1 MASLFKNGQVS
12 GVFKV
17 ELDVYKDWLGIPDGP
32 RPPDQYELLR
42 LVRFEDATDK
52 VRNNYKKLNTHVRK
66 YATGQY
72 SVISQSLLNE
82 LAKAMLCLTD
92 PERKREYDE
101 SLGRVFEVDES
112 AVVPMEQ
119 ILVKQGHI
127 DRDQMKEAQEY
138 SESHG
143 LTMRD
148 TVVQMK
154 LVDDQIATQAYA
166 AELSVPYVDLDDM
179 APEFPIL
186 KRLPQPV
193 AKRNTILPLFIDDD
207 VLLVACAD
215 EITHDL
221 EDELRLRYNLP
232 VRRALATPRGITEG
246 IARYYAEMDEMIAA
260 EEAAGDVALAPS
272 GDGSKGNGK
281 KGQTQK
287 PKAKKKQGATTA
299 FTQLSKDEQAE
310 RKNLGKIFMLWSVIG
325 SVLIDQFVMKPHIL
339 GVTQGLFANL
349 PSLTTLIVPPIVIFY
364 VLKVY
369 WK

>member
-1 MASLFKNGQVS
+1 M
-12 GVFKV
+12 
-17 ELDVYKDWLGIPDGP
+17 ELDVYKEWLGIPDGP

-42 LVRFEDATDK
+42 LVRFEDSIDK
-52 VRNNYKKLNTHVRK
+52 VRKNYKKLNTHVRK
-66 YATGQY
+66 YASGQY
-72 SVISQSLLNE
+72 AVISQNLLNE

-101 SLGRVFEVDES
+101 SLGRVFEEDES
-112 AVVPMEQ
+112 AVVPMERV
-119 ILVKQGHI
+119 LVKLGHI

-154 LVDDQIATQAYA
+154 LVDDQVATQAFA
-166 AELSVPYVDLDDM
+166 AELGVPYVDLEDM
-179 APEFPIL
+179 APEFRIL

-193 AKRNTILPLFIDDD
+193 AKRNTILPLFIDED

-215 EITHDL
+215 EITHEL
-221 EDELRLRYNLP
+221 EDELRLRYTLP
-232 VRRALATPRGITEG
+232 VRRALATPRGIIDG
-246 IARYYAEMDEMIAA
+246 ISRYYSEMDEMIAA

-272 GDGSKGNGK
+272 GDGSKGGGK
-281 KGQTQK
+281 KEKTSK
-287 PKAKKKQGATTA
+287 PKAKVKQRTQTA

-325 SVLIDQFVMKPHIL
+325 SVLVDQFVMKPYIL

-364 VLKVY
+364 ILKVY

>member
-1 MASLFKNGQVS
+1 M
-12 GVFKV
+12 
-17 ELDVYKDWLGIPDGP
+17 ELDVYKEWLGIPDGP

-42 LVRFEDATDK
+42 LVRFEDSTEK
-52 VRNNYKKLNTHVRK
+52 VRNNYKKLNAHVRK

-101 SLGRVFEVDES
+101 SLGREFEVDET
-112 AVVPMEQ
+112 AVVPMESV
-119 ILVKQGHI
+119 LVKQGHI

-154 LVDDQIATQAYA
+154 LVDDQVATQAYA
-166 AELSVPYVDLDDM
+166 TQLSVPYVDLEDM
-179 APEFPIL
+179 APEFRIL
-186 KRLPQPV
+186 KRLPQQV
-193 AKRNTILPLFIDDD
+193 ARRNTILPLFIDDD

-215 EITHDL
+215 DITHEL
-221 EDELRLRYNLP
+221 EDELRLRFNLP
-232 VRRALATPRGITEG
+232 VRRVLATPRGITEG
-246 IARYYAEMDEMIAA
+246 ISRYYAEMDEMIAA
-260 EEAAGDVALAPS
+260 EDAAGADS
-272 GDGSKGNGK
+272 SSGSKAGGTK
-281 KGQTQK
+281 AKDQRK
-287 PKAKKKQGATTA
+287 PAKKKQASATA
-299 FTQLSKDEQAE
+299 FSQLSKDEQLQ
-310 RKNLGKIFMLWSVIG
+310 RKSLGKIFMAWGFIG
-325 SVLIDQFVMKPHIL
+325 SVLIDQYVVKPHIL
-339 GVTQGLFANL
+339 GLTIDSMFAYL
-349 PSLTTLIVPPIVIFY
+349 PSLTTLIVAPAVIYY

>member
-1 MASLFKNGQVS
+1 M
-12 GVFKV
+12 
-17 ELDVYKDWLGIPDGP
+17 ELDVYKEWLGIPDGP

-42 LVRFEDATDK
+42 LVRFEDSTEK
-52 VRNNYKKLNTHVRK
+52 VRNNYKKLNAHVRK

-112 AVVPMEQ
+112 AVVPMESV
-119 ILVKQGHI
+119 LVKQGHI

-166 AELSVPYVDLDDM
+166 TQLSVPYVDLEDM
-179 APEFPIL
+179 APEFRIL
-186 KRLPQPV
+186 KRLPQQV

-215 EITHDL
+215 DITHEL
-221 EDELRLRYNLP
+221 EDELRLRFNLP

-246 IARYYAEMDEMIAA
+246 ISRYYAEMDEMIAA
-260 EEAAGDVALAPS
+260 EDAAGVVAQSSTDSKA
-272 GDGSKGNGK
+272 GGSKEK
-281 KGQTQK
+281 KQK
-287 PKAKKKQGATTA
+287 KPAKKKQASATA
-299 FTQLSKDEQAE
+299 FSQLSNDEQLQ
-310 RKNLGKIFMLWSVIG
+310 RKSLGKIFMAWGFIG

-339 GVTQGLFANL
+339 GVTMNSIFTYL
-349 PSLTTLIVPPIVIFY
+349 PSLTTLIVSPCVIYY

>member
-1 MASLFKNGQVS
+1 MLKNRQLS
-12 GVFKV
+12 GVINV

-32 RPPDQYELLR
+32 RPPDHYELLR
-42 LVRFEDATDK
+42 LIRFEDATDK
-52 VRNNYKKLNTHVRK
+52 VRNNYKKLNAHVRK

-72 SVISQSLLNE
+72 SVISQTLLNE
-82 LAKAMLCLTD
+82 LANAMLCLTD

-101 SLGRVFEVDES
+101 SLGRVFEEDES
-112 AVVPMEQ
+112 AVVPMERV
-119 ILVKQGHI
+119 LVKQGHI
-127 DRDQMKEAQEY
+127 DRDQMKEALEY

-154 LVDDQIATQAYA
+154 LVDDQVATQAYA
-166 AELSVPYVDLDDM
+166 TELSVPYVDLEDM
-179 APEFPIL
+179 APEFRIL
-186 KRLPQPV
+186 KRLPQHV

-215 EITHDL
+215 DITHEL

-246 IARYYAEMDEMIAA
+246 ISRYYAEMDEMIAA
-260 EEAAGDVALAPS
+260 EDAAGVIAESSS
-272 GDGSKGNGK
+272 GTRGGGSKEKNQSKPAIK
-281 KGQTQK
+281 KT
-287 PKAKKKQGATTA
+287 KQGSAPA
-299 FTQLSKDEQAE
+299 FSQLSKDEQLE

-325 SVLIDQFVMKPHIL
+325 SVLIDQFVVKPHIL

-349 PSLTTLIVPPIVIFY
+349 PSVTTLIVPPIVIYY

>member
-1 MASLFKNGQVS
+1 M
-12 GVFKV
+12 
-17 ELDVYKDWLGIPDGP
+17 ELDVYKEWLKIPDGP

-42 LVRFEDATDK
+42 LVRFEDSIDK

-66 YATGQY
+66 YASGQY
-72 SVISQSLLNE
+72 AVISQNLLNE

-101 SLGRVFEVDES
+101 SLGRVFEEDES
-112 AVVPMEQ
+112 AVVPMERV
-119 ILVKQGHI
+119 LVKQGHI

-154 LVDDQIATQAYA
+154 LVDDQVATQAFA
-166 AELSVPYVDLDDM
+166 AELGVPYVDLEDM
-179 APEFPIL
+179 APEFRIL

-193 AKRNTILPLFIDDD
+193 AKRNTILPLFIDED

-215 EITHDL
+215 EITHEL
-221 EDELRLRYNLP
+221 EDELRLRYSLP
-232 VRRALATPRGITEG
+232 VRRALATPRGITDG
-246 IARYYAEMDEMIAA
+246 ISRYYSEMDEMIAA
-260 EEAAGDVALAPS
+260 EEAAGDVALASS
-272 GDGSKGNGK
+272 GTGSKGNGK
-281 KGQTQK
+281 TQTASK
-287 PKAKKKQGATTA
+287 RKAKEKQRTQPA

-325 SVLIDQFVMKPHIL
+325 SVLVDQFVMKPHIL

-364 VLKVY
+364 ILKVY

>member
-1 MASLFKNGQVS
+1 M
-12 GVFKV
+12 
-17 ELDVYKDWLGIPDGP
+17 ELDVYKEWLGIPDGP

-42 LVRFEDATDK
+42 LVRFEDSTEK
-52 VRNNYKKLNTHVRK
+52 VRNNYKKLNAHVRK

-72 SVISQSLLNE
+72 SVISQNLLNE

-101 SLGRVFEVDES
+101 SLGRVFEEDES
-112 AVVPMEQ
+112 AVVPMESV
-119 ILVKQGHI
+119 LVKQGHI
-127 DRDQMKEAQEY
+127 DRDQMKEAQDY

-166 AELSVPYVDLDDM
+166 TQLGVPYVDLEDM
-179 APEFPIL
+179 APEFRIL
-186 KRLPQPV
+186 KRLPQQV

-215 EITHDL
+215 DITHEL
-221 EDELRLRYNLP
+221 EDELRLRFNLP

-246 IARYYAEMDEMIAA
+246 IGRYYAEMDEMIAA
-260 EEAAGDVALAPS
+260 EEAAGVVAESSSDKKA
-272 GDGSKGNGK
+272 GGSKENKQK
-281 KGQTQK
+281 K
-287 PKAKKKQGATTA
+287 PAKKKQASATA
-299 FTQLSKDEQAE
+299 FSQLSKDEQHQ
-310 RKNLGKIFMLWSVIG
+310 RKSLGKIFMAWGFIG
-325 SVLIDQFVMKPHIL
+325 SVLIDQFVVKPHIL
-339 GVTQGLFANL
+339 GVTMDSMFTYL
-349 PSLTTLIVPPIVIFY
+349 PSLTTLIVAPCVIYY

>member
-1 MASLFKNGQVS
+1 M
-12 GVFKV
+12 

-42 LVRFEDATDK
+42 LVRFEDSTERI
-52 VRNNYKKLNTHVRK
+52 RNNYKKLNSHVRK
-66 YATGQY
+66 YASGQY

-127 DRDQMKEAQEY
+127 DRDQMKDAQGY

-154 LVDDQIATQAYA
+154 LVDDQIATQAFA
-166 AELSVPYVDLDDM
+166 TQLGVPFVDLDDM
-179 APEFPIL
+179 APEFRIL
-186 KRLPQPV
+186 KRLPQQV

-215 EITHDL
+215 DITHEL

-246 IARYYAEMDEMIAA
+246 ISRYYAEMDEMIAA
-260 EEAAGDVALAPS
+260 EDAAGVVAESSTGTKAGVSKEKGQKKPAKKQQGSALAFS
-272 GDGSKGNGK
+272 
-281 KGQTQK
+281 
-287 PKAKKKQGATTA
+287 
-299 FTQLSKDEQAE
+299 QLSKDQQLE

-325 SVLIDQFVMKPHIL
+325 SVLIDQFVVKPHIL

-349 PSLTTLIVPPIVIFY
+349 PSVTTLIVPPIVIFY

>member
-1 MASLFKNGQVS
+1 
-12 GVFKV
+12 V
-17 ELDVYKDWLGIPDGP
+17 ELDVYKEWLGIPDGP

-52 VRNNYKKLNTHVRK
+52 VRNNYKKLNAHVRK

-72 SVISQSLLNE
+72 SVISQNLLNE

-112 AVVPMEQ
+112 AVVPMESV
-119 ILVKQGHI
+119 LVKQGHI
-127 DRDQMKEAQEY
+127 DRDQMKEAQDY

-166 AELSVPYVDLDDM
+166 TQLSVPYVDLEDM
-179 APEFPIL
+179 APEFRIL
-186 KRLPQPV
+186 KRLPQQV
-193 AKRNTILPLFIDDD
+193 ARRNTILPLFIDDD

-215 EITHDL
+215 DITHEL
-221 EDELRLRYNLP
+221 EDELRLRFNLP

-246 IARYYAEMDEMIAA
+246 ISRYYAEMDEMIAA
-260 EEAAGDVALAPS
+260 EDAAGVVAETSTDSKA
-272 GDGSKGNGK
+272 GGSKEK
-281 KGQTQK
+281 KQK
-287 PKAKKKQGATTA
+287 KPAKKKQASATA
-299 FTQLSKDEQAE
+299 FSQLSKDEQLQ
-310 RKNLGKIFMLWSVIG
+310 RKSLGKIFMAWGFIG
-325 SVLIDQFVMKPHIL
+325 SVLIDQFVMKPYIL
-339 GVTQGLFANL
+339 GVTMNSMFAYL
-349 PSLTTLIVPPIVIFY
+349 PSLTTLIVAPIVVYY

>member
-1 MASLFKNGQVS
+1 MASSQES
-12 GVFKV
+12 SKV
-17 ELDVYKDWLGIPDGP
+17 ELDVYKEWLGIPDGP

-42 LVRFEDATDK
+42 LVRFEDSIDK
-52 VRNNYKKLNTHVRK
+52 VRNNYKKLNAHVRK

-72 SVISQSLLNE
+72 SVISQNLLNE

-154 LVDDQIATQAYA
+154 LVDDQVATQAFA
-166 AELSVPYVDLDDM
+166 VELGVPYVDLEDM
-179 APEFPIL
+179 APEFRIL

-215 EITHDL
+215 EITHEL

-232 VRRALATPRGITEG
+232 VRRALATPRGITDG
-246 IARYYAEMDEMIAA
+246 INRYYAEMDEMLAA

-272 GDGSKGNGK
+272 GAGSKDDGK
-281 KGQTQK
+281 KGQAQK
-287 PKAKKKQGATTA
+287 PKAKKKQGTKTA
-299 FTQLSKDEQAE
+299 FTQLSKDEQLE
-310 RKNLGKIFMLWSVIG
+310 RKNLGKIFMAWGVIG
-325 SVLIDQFVMKPHIL
+325 SVLIDQFVVKPHIL
-339 GVTQGLFANL
+339 GVSIDSLFAYL
-349 PSLTTLIVPPIVIFY
+349 PSLATLIVSPIVIFY

>member
-1 MASLFKNGQVS
+1 MASSQES
-12 GVFKV
+12 SKV
-17 ELDVYKDWLGIPDGP
+17 ELDVYKEWLGIPDGP

-42 LVRFEDATDK
+42 LVRFEDSIDK
-52 VRNNYKKLNTHVRK
+52 VRNNYKKLNAHVRK

-72 SVISQSLLNE
+72 SVISQNLLNE

-154 LVDDQIATQAYA
+154 LVDDQVATQAFA
-166 AELSVPYVDLDDM
+166 VELGVPYVDLEDM
-179 APEFPIL
+179 APEFRIL

-215 EITHDL
+215 EITHEL

-232 VRRALATPRGITEG
+232 VRRALATPRGITDG
-246 IARYYAEMDEMIAA
+246 INRYYAE
-260 EEAAGDVALAPS
+260 LATLLWHLLEPAPKTTERRGKPRNLKQRRSREQRRRSLNFRRMSSSNGRTSARSSWLGASS
-272 GDGSKGNGK
+272 G
-281 KGQTQK
+281 QC
-287 PKAKKKQGATTA
+287 
-299 FTQLSKDEQAE
+299 
-310 RKNLGKIFMLWSVIG
+310 
-325 SVLIDQFVMKPHIL
+325 
-339 GVTQGLFANL
+339 
-349 PSLTTLIVPPIVIFY
+349 
-364 VLKVY
+364 
-369 WK
+369 

>member
-1 MASLFKNGQVS
+1 M
-12 GVFKV
+12 
-17 ELDVYKDWLGIPDGP
+17 ELDVYKEWLGIPDGP

-42 LVRFEDATDK
+42 LVRFEDSNDK
-52 VRNNYKKLNTHVRK
+52 VRNNYRKLNTHVRK

-72 SVISQSLLNE
+72 SVISQNLLNE

-101 SLGRVFEVDES
+101 SLGRVFEEDES
-112 AVVPMEQ
+112 AVVPMERV
-119 ILVKQGHI
+119 LVKQGHI

-154 LVDDQIATQAYA
+154 LVDDQVATQAFA
-166 AELSVPYVDLDDM
+166 AELGVPYVDLEDM
-179 APEFPIL
+179 APEFRIL

-193 AKRNTILPLFIDDD
+193 AKRNTILPLFIDED

-215 EITHDL
+215 EITHEL

-232 VRRALATPRGITEG
+232 VRRVLATPRGITGG
-246 IARYYAEMDEMIAA
+246 ISRYYSEMDEMIAA

-272 GDGSKGNGK
+272 GAGSKGNGK
-281 KGQTQK
+281 TETASK
-287 PKAKKKQGATTA
+287 PKAKKKQRTQVA

-310 RKNLGKIFMLWSVIG
+310 RKKLGMIFMLWSVIG
-325 SVLIDQFVMKPHIL
+325 SVLVDHFVMKPHIL
-339 GVTQGLFANL
+339 GVTQGLFADL
-349 PSLTTLIVPPIVIFY
+349 PSLTTLVVPPIVIVY
-364 VLKVY
+364 IMKVY

>member
-1 MASLFKNGQVS
+1 M
-12 GVFKV
+12 
-17 ELDVYKDWLGIPDGP
+17 ELDVYKEWLGIPDGV

-42 LVRFEDATDK
+42 LVRFEDSTDK

-72 SVISQSLLNE
+72 SVISQNLLNE

-101 SLGRVFEVDES
+101 SLGRVFEEDES
-112 AVVPMEQ
+112 AVVPMERV
-119 ILVKQGHI
+119 LVKQGHI
-127 DRDQMKEAQEY
+127 DRDQMKEAQDFA
-138 SESHG
+138 ESHG

-154 LVDDQIATQAYA
+154 LVDDQVATQAYA
-166 AELSVPYVDLDDM
+166 TELGVPYVDLDDM
-179 APEFPIL
+179 APEFRIL

-207 VLLVACAD
+207 VLLVACGD
-215 EITHDL
+215 EITHEL

-232 VRRALATPRGITEG
+232 VRRALATPRGITAG
-246 IARYYAEMDEMIAA
+246 ISRYYGEMDDMIAA
-260 EEAAGDVALAPS
+260 EEEAGDVALSPIDG
-272 GDGSKGNGK
+272 GDKSDEK
-281 KGQTQK
+281 KKPAKK
-287 PKAKKKQGATTA
+287 PKAKKKTATTA
-299 FTQLSKDEQAE
+299 FSQLSKEEQLE
-310 RKNLGKIFMLWSVIG
+310 RKNLGKIFMAWGVIG
-325 SVLIDQFVMKPHIL
+325 SILIDQFVVKPHIL
-339 GVTQGLFANL
+339 GVSIDSIFAYL

>member
-1 MASLFKNGQVS
+1 M
-12 GVFKV
+12 

-42 LVRFEDATDK
+42 LVRFEDSIDK
-52 VRNNYKKLNTHVRK
+52 VRNNYKKLNAHVRK

-72 SVISQSLLNE
+72 SVISQNLLNE

-101 SLGRVFEVDES
+101 SLGRVFEEDES
-112 AVVPMEQ
+112 AVVPMETV
-119 ILVKQGHI
+119 LVKQGHI

-166 AELSVPYVDLDDM
+166 TQLSVPYVDLEDM
-179 APEFPIL
+179 APEFRIL
-186 KRLPQPV
+186 KRLPQQV

-215 EITHDL
+215 DITHEL
-221 EDELRLRYNLP
+221 EDELRLRFNLP

-246 IARYYAEMDEMIAA
+246 ISRYYAEMDEMIAA
-260 EEAAGDVALAPS
+260 EDAADVVAES
-272 GDGSKGNGK
+272 SSGSKAGGSKETAIK
-281 KGQTQK
+281 KK
-287 PKAKKKQGATTA
+287 PAKKKQASAAA
-299 FTQLSKDEQAE
+299 FSQLSKDEQLE
-310 RKNLGKIFMLWSVIG
+310 RTNLGKIFMAWGFIG
-325 SVLIDQFVMKPHIL
+325 SVLIDQFVVKPHIL
-339 GVTQGLFANL
+339 GVTMDSMFAYL
-349 PSLTTLIVPPIVIFY
+349 PSLTTLIVAPIVVYY

>member
-1 MASLFKNGQVS
+1 M
-12 GVFKV
+12 
-17 ELDVYKDWLGIPDGP
+17 ELDVYKEWLGIPDGP

-42 LVRFEDATDK
+42 LVRFEDSIDK
-52 VRNNYKKLNTHVRK
+52 VRNNYKKLNAHVRK

-72 SVISQSLLNE
+72 SVISQNLLNE

-101 SLGRVFEVDES
+101 SLGRVFEEDES
-112 AVVPMEQ
+112 AVVPMERV
-119 ILVKQGHI
+119 LVKQGHI
-127 DRDQMKEAQEY
+127 DKDQMKEAQEY

-154 LVDDQIATQAYA
+154 LVDDQVATQAFA
-166 AELSVPYVDLDDM
+166 AELGVPYVDLEDM
-179 APEFPIL
+179 APEFRIL

-193 AKRNTILPLFIDDD
+193 AKRNTILPLFIDED

-215 EITHDL
+215 EITHEL

-232 VRRALATPRGITEG
+232 VRRALATPRGITGG
-246 IARYYAEMDEMIAA
+246 ISRYYAEMDEMIAA

-272 GDGSKGNGK
+272 GDSAKGDGK
-281 KGQTQK
+281 KGKAPK
-287 PKAKKKQGATTA
+287 PKAKKKQGTQTA
-299 FTQLSKDEQAE
+299 FTQLSKDEQLE
-310 RKNLGKIFMLWSVIG
+310 RKNLGKIFMAWGVIG
-325 SVLIDQFVMKPHIL
+325 SVLIDQFVVKPHIL
-339 GVTQGLFANL
+339 GVSIDSIFAYL

>member
-1 MASLFKNGQVS
+1 M
-12 GVFKV
+12 
-17 ELDVYKDWLGIPDGP
+17 ELDVYKEWLGIPDGP

-42 LVRFEDATDK
+42 LVRFEDSIDK
-52 VRNNYKKLNTHVRK
+52 VRNNYKKLNAHVRK

-72 SVISQSLLNE
+72 SVISQNLLNE

-101 SLGRVFEVDES
+101 SLGRVFEEDES
-112 AVVPMEQ
+112 AVVPMESV
-119 ILVKQGHI
+119 LVKQGHI

-166 AELSVPYVDLDDM
+166 TQLSVPYVDLEDM
-179 APEFPIL
+179 APEFRIL
-186 KRLPQPV
+186 KRLPQQV

-215 EITHDL
+215 DITHEL
-221 EDELRLRYNLP
+221 EDELRLRFNLP

-246 IARYYAEMDEMIAA
+246 ISRYYAEMDEMIAA
-260 EEAAGDVALAPS
+260 EDAAGVVVESSS
-272 GDGSKGNGK
+272 GNKAGGPKETAKNK
-281 KGQTQK
+281 K
-287 PKAKKKQGATTA
+287 PAKKKQASATA
-299 FTQLSKDEQAE
+299 FSQLSKDEQLE
-310 RKNLGKIFMLWSVIG
+310 RKNLGKIFMAWGFIG
-325 SVLIDQFVMKPHIL
+325 SVLIDQFVVKPHIL
-339 GVTQGLFANL
+339 GVTMNSVFSYL
-349 PSLTTLIVPPIVIFY
+349 PSLTTLIVPPIVIYY

>member
-1 MASLFKNGQVS
+1 M
-12 GVFKV
+12 

-32 RPPDQYELLR
+32 RPPDHYELLR
-42 LVRFEDATDK
+42 LVRFEDTTDK
-52 VRNNYKKLNTHVRK
+52 VRNNYKKLNAHVRK

-72 SVISQSLLNE
+72 SVISQTLLNE

-101 SLGRVFEVDES
+101 SLGRVFEEDES
-112 AVVPMEQ
+112 AVVPMERV
-119 ILVKQGHI
+119 LVKQGHI
-127 DRDQMKEAQEY
+127 DRDQMKEALEY

-154 LVDDQIATQAYA
+154 LVDDQVATQAYA
-166 AELSVPYVDLDDM
+166 TELSVPYVDLEDM
-179 APEFPIL
+179 APEFRIL
-186 KRLPQPV
+186 KRLPQQV

-215 EITHDL
+215 DITHEL

-232 VRRALATPRGITEG
+232 VRRALATPRGVTEG
-246 IARYYAEMDEMIAA
+246 ISRYYAEMDEMIAA
-260 EEAAGDVALAPS
+260 EDAAENVALAPS
-272 GDGSKGNGK
+272 GEPAQGGTRKE
-281 KGQTQK
+281 QK
-287 PKAKKKQGATTA
+287 QRPKAKKNQAAKPA
-299 FTQLSKDEQAE
+299 FTQLSKDEQLE
-310 RKNLGKIFMLWSVIG
+310 RKNLGKIFMAWSFIG
-325 SVLIDQFVMKPHIL
+325 SVLVDQFVVKPHIL
-339 GVTQGLFANL
+339 GVSIDSLFAYL